1 MWKERIIGQY
11 TEGRPG
17 PLFLVSAA
25 IHGNE
30 TAGVKAIEKLAY
42 LLKMEA
48 INNTAFR
55 FSGKFLGF
63 IGNLKAY
70 KQGRRYID
78 LDLNRIWNHEG
89 LNDSIAEHIEMKA
102 IKDLIK
108 ETIAEEEHITEIYLL
123 DLHTTSSPR
132 GIFTVPCD
140 QERSLDLAMHL
151 HCPVI
156 TNVTD
161 QLKGSMVAYFSDL
174 KKENGTITCLAFE
187 AGQHDQPLSVTMS
200 IAAMVNCMRTIGCVD
215 AEEVEGKHDDVLEAF
230 AEGLP
235 GKCKIVYTYALEDA
249 GLFEMLPGFE
259 GFQRVMEGQLLAHYD
274 GHEVRAPMEG
284 RLLMPLYQKQGKEGF
299 FIVREEQ

>member
-11 TEGRPG
+11 SEGRPG

-30 TAGVKAIEKLAY
+30 IAGVRAIEKLAY

-48 INNTAFR
+48 INNTDFR

-70 KQGRRYID
+70 KSGKRYID
-78 LDLNRIWNHEG
+78 MDLNRIWSDED
-89 LNDSIAEHIEMKA
+89 LNDSIAEYTEMQA

-108 ETIAEEEHITEIYLL
+108 ETIAEKENIREIYLL

-140 QERSLDLAMHL
+140 QEKSLELAMHL

-161 QLKGSMVAYFSDL
+161 QLKGSMVAHFSDS
-174 KKENGTITCLAFE
+174 KIEERAITCLAFE

-215 AEEVEGKHDDVLEAF
+215 AEEVEGKHDDVLQAF

-235 GKCKIVYTYALEDA
+235 GKCKIVYKYAIEDA
-249 GLFEMLPGFE
+249 AVFEMLPGFE
-259 GFQRVMEGQLLAHYD
+259 GFQKVMEGQLLAYYN

-299 FIVREEQ
+299 FIIRDEI